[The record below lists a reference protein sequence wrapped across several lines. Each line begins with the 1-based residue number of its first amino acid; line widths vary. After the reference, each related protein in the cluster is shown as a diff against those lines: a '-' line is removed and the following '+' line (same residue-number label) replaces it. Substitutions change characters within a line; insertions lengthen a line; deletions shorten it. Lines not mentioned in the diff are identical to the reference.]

1 MMGSDGSGAVS
12 PTAHYTGETWVR
24 NGLSHPQLA
33 TWQGRALHG
42 ALALPNAASR
52 ALGGPSL
59 EGLLLARHR
68 IIDSLLEDLIE
79 GGVCQV
85 VEAACGMSPRGW
97 RFSER
102 YGERLTYVEADL
114 PAMARRK
121 REALA
126 QMGSLGEHHRV
137 VELDVLRDGGPG
149 SLESLAEELDPAK
162 GLAIVT
168 EGLLTYFDDET
179 VEALW
184 ARLARVLGRFSKGAY
199 LADLRFARPDRGLPE
214 HAFRPPPRRL
224 RPRQGP
230 RLPRRR
236 RDRSGRASRRRF
248 RRSPPA
254 PRQRAPVDGRPS
266 ARPGR
271 ERHRHHRGDRL
282 TTGRC
287 ARGACSPASSRVGAD
302 LLPALPA
309 CAESGV
315 PESSPAW
322 RPRPSR

>member
-1 MMGSDGSGAVS
+1 MTGSEGSGAVS

-33 TWQGRALHG
+33 TWQGRALHQ

-79 GGVCQV
+79 GGVSQV

-184 ARLARVLGRFSKGAY
+184 ARLARLLGRFSKGVY

-214 HAFRPPPRRL
+214 QAFDLLLGAFVRGKVHAYRGDEATAAAELRAAGFKEARL
-224 RPRQGP
+224 
-230 RLPRRR
+230 
-236 RDRSGRASRRRF
+236 
-248 RRSPPA
+248 
-254 PRQRAPVDGRPS
+254 
-266 ARPGR
+266 
-271 ERHRHHRGDRL
+271 HRGNEHPS
-282 TTGRC
+282 T
-287 ARGACSPASSRVGAD
+287 AD
-302 LLPALPA
+302 LRHDPGASVIA
-309 CAESGV
+309 IIEAT
-315 PESSPAW
+315 A
-322 RPRPSR
+322 